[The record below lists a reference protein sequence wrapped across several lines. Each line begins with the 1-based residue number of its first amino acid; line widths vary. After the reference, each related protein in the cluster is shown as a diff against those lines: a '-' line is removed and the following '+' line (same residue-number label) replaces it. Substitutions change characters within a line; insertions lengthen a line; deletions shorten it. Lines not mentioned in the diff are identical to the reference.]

1 MNKHFLASANTCQG
15 FKNKFNNINTS
26 NNGFTF
32 ILKGGPGT
40 GKSTIMK
47 RFGKRYEDKGYN
59 VEYFYCSSDPE
70 SLDGVFVPKKK
81 ISIVDGTAP
90 HITEATMVGI
100 KEKIIN
106 VGEFIKPSIK
116 KYKKT
121 IEENLQKKSMC
132 FKLAYGYLNCV
143 SALIKCEEIENEKQK
158 RTPPFNFK
166 EIVSLL
172 PQNNKGKKR
181 ELFCSYVSS
190 KGLKYLYHKNR
201 YKEVIPLK
209 GNYFENTKILS
220 DIEKSLEENNYNF
233 ICFKSIL
240 NPDLN
245 EAIFVENTQTLVLS
259 FNPKNDYFENFK
271 NKNTIKKLLCIAGKN
286 IEKAKYYHKKVEKY
300 YIENMDF
307 NALSNYTKSVEKY
320 L

>member
-1 MNKHFLASANTCQG
+1 MNKHFLASANTCKG
-15 FKNKFNNINTS
+15 FKNNFNSINIS
-26 NNGFTF
+26 SNGFTY

-47 RFGKRYEDKGYN
+47 RFGKSYEDKGYD

-70 SLDGVFVPKKK
+70 SLDGVFIPKKN

-90 HITEATMVGI
+90 HITEATVPGI

-106 VGEFIKPSIK
+106 VGAFIKPSIK
-116 KYKKT
+116 KHKKT

-132 FKLAYGYLNCV
+132 FKLAYSYLNAV
-143 SALIKCEEIENEKQK
+143 SSLIKCEEIENEKQK
-158 RTPPFNFK
+158 RRPPFNFK
-166 EIVSLL
+166 EVVSLL
-172 PQNNKGKKR
+172 PQKKKGKKR
-181 ELFCSYVSS
+181 TLFCSFVSS
-190 KGLKYLYHKNR
+190 KGLKHIYHKNR

-220 DIEKSLEENNYNF
+220 DIEKGLEENNYNF

-240 NPDLN
+240 NPELN
-245 EAIFVENTQTLVLS
+245 EAIFLESTQTLVLS
-259 FNPKNDYFENFK
+259 FNPKSDFFENFK
-271 NKNTIKKLLCIAGKN
+271 NKNTIKNLLCLAGKY

-307 NALSNYTKSVEKY
+307 DALSSFIKKQKELY
-320 L
+320 